1 MAMTNAQLWD
11 LIRSKFPT
19 FKSHTSKATSDMFT
33 DAGFEALRSG
43 DYPDILNDFFE
54 LTLRV
59 YLQQINV
66 SRAEDTL
73 SRDGFGEYYAQPNGG
88 YIQRMSIDSIKPIS
102 ASYKNLKNGDSPDP
116 FVVRKPTVAERFW
129 RQNFDY
135 ASLLTIP
142 DDFQFK
148 QIFISDY
155 GMSEYMGGL
164 MTALQ
169 NGYTIQLYEN
179 KLEAINAGLNSEK
192 YPLQDT
198 QMMTVEMSADPTTEE
213 LKQFILSLRN
223 LVDAMC
229 LGPQNNG
236 FNAMHFNTMQDKSRL
251 KLLARPG
258 LKNAI
263 AVKLLANSY
272 NIEELNLPIDVI
284 EVPHFGGLKPFKEA
298 AFTTPLYPVY
308 NSLGTCIGFNE
319 AEGQSEVT
327 VAEAAV
333 HWKDPNADVFALV
346 ADKGWLF
353 YNVQNPYR
361 VEPIR
366 NPRGLYTNY
375 WATSP
380 NNTVSIDPIY
390 NVVEIKNS

>member
-1 MAMTNAQLWD
+1 MTNAQLWD
-11 LIRSKFPT
+11 YIRSKFPT
-19 FKSHTSKATSDMFT
+19 FKSHTSKSTADMFT
-33 DAGFEALRSG
+33 ESGFEALKSG
-43 DYPDILNDFFE
+43 NYPDILNDFFE

-59 YLQQINV
+59 FLQQINV

-73 SRDGFGEYYAQPNGG
+73 SRNGFGEYYDQPNGG
-88 YIQRMSIDSIKPIS
+88 YIQRMSIDSVKPIS
-102 ASYKNLKNGDSPDP
+102 SAYKGLKNGDSPDP

-148 QIFISDY
+148 QIFISEF

-179 KLEAINAGLNSEK
+179 KLEAINAGLNSTK
-192 YPLQDT
+192 HPLQET
-198 QMMTVEMSADPTTEE
+198 QEMTVELSADPTTEE
-213 LKQFILSLRN
+213 LKQFILSIRN

-229 LGPQNNG
+229 MGPQNNG
-236 FNAMHFNTMQDKSRL
+236 FNAMHFSTMQDKTRL
-251 KLLARPG
+251 KLLVRPG
-258 LKNAI
+258 IKNAI

-284 EVPHFGGLKPFKEA
+284 EVPHFGGLVPYEEEEYK
-298 AFTTPLYPVY
+298 TRLYPVY
-308 NSLGTCIGFNE
+308 DKLGSCIGFNE
-319 AEGQSEVT
+319 YEGADTVLFEEAEVF
-327 VAEAAV
+327 
-333 HWKDPNADVFALV
+333 WKDPNADTLAIV

-375 WATSP
+375 WASSP

-390 NVVEIKNS
+390 NVVAIKNS

>member
-1 MAMTNAQLWD
+1 MALTNAQLWD

-19 FKSHTSKATSDMFT
+19 FKSHTSKATAEMFT
-33 DAGFEALRSG
+33 DAGFEALKASE
-43 DYPDILNDFFE
+43 YPNILNDFFE

-102 ASYKNLKNGDSPDP
+102 SSYKGLNNGDSPDP

-179 KLEAINAGLNSEK
+179 KLEAINAGLNSSK
-192 YPLQDT
+192 YPLQES
-198 QMMTVEMSADPTTEE
+198 QKVTVEMSADPTTEE
-213 LKQFILSLRN
+213 LKQFILSVRN
-223 LVDAMC
+223 LVDVMC
-229 LGPQNNG
+229 MGPQNNG
-236 FNAMHFNTMQDKSRL
+236 FNAMSFSTMQDKSRL
-251 KLLARPG
+251 KLLVRPG

-284 EVPHFGGLKPFKEA
+284 EVPHFGGLKPFREEGY
-298 AFTTPLYPVY
+298 TTPLYPVY
-308 NSLGTCIGFNE
+308 DKLGSCIGYNE
-319 AEGQSEVT
+319 QKDATEVT
-327 VAEAAV
+327 VKESEV
-333 HWKDPNADVFALV
+333 KWKDPNSDVYALI

-375 WATSP
+375 WASSP